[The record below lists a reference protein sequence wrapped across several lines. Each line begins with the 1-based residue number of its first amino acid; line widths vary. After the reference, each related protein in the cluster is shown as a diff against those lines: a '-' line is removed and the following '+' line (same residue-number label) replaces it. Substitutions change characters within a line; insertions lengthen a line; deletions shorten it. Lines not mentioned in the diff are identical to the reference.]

1 MEADL
6 ARPPRPSSS
15 SRPSASSRPATP
27 SRRPVSGRTKSSAQP
42 TSERGQL
49 DSALTKWQ
57 EWDQHA
63 TDFAY
68 DWIVERDM
76 QVFRDALSDE
86 PSSTSNGDNDQQQQ
100 PEKII
105 AASDWAP
112 VKEQRRRRG
121 GASSKPKKRKDVVR
135 EGWAYHI
142 SRWPLLGLI
151 FVIIFLEFLA
161 YLLVRQAVNAIEFF
175 AGWRGERGRLR
186 HKLRNAETYEE
197 WKSVALELDALLG
210 LNQWKQSAPN
220 AYYDAPLVRR
230 VLKALREFRARDDVE
245 GVCAVLHA
253 CVRNNFAGVES
264 FRLYSE
270 SYYGTKN
277 LVQEYLDE
285 VSSSLEY
292 VRGAPPSALPTEEK
306 ADFFRSIA
314 KNLGASALCLS
325 GGASFGYYHF
335 GVVRALLDQNL
346 LPRVITGTSAGAIV
360 GAICCTRTDAEL
372 RELLQPSLADRI
384 TACSEPFTVWAKRA
398 WRTGARF
405 DTVEWARKAS
415 FFTMGSMTF
424 KEAYERTGRIFNVSV
439 IPYDTHSPTKLLN
452 YITAPDIVIYT
463 AVIASAAV
471 PWIINPVVLL
481 RKNKDGT
488 LSAAEFQGRH
498 KDGSLRVDIP
508 LHALHLLYN
517 VNFSIVSQVNPH
529 VHLFNYAPRGS
540 PGKPV
545 SHRKGRG
552 WRGGFWLS
560 AAEQYWKIEMLK
572 WFRVIRDLEL
582 LPEFGGQNWSA
593 VFLQKFEGSVTIWPK
608 SRLKDWTRLLTDPD
622 RDELARMI
630 RVGQGVTWPKIKMI
644 ENRLKIERQ
653 IDLGRNQVR
662 RLLDSNASGAGTPAG
677 DSADALQPPAMLASS
692 RRSSSETLF
701 HLPTEQT
708 SNPQEGE
715 NEEDPRASVQP
726 EEPSTPAQRRQAIW
740 DRLGLQEVESRG
752 RSDGQLGGGV
762 GAGRVGSGE
771 GERWTD
777 GGDSDWTSGGEGGG
791 SVSGMTSR
799 NGTGL
804 DAAKVLRR
812 RLRRASMSDFGGL
825 RAGRDALSS
834 DDEAHR

>member
-6 ARPPRPSSS
+6 AQPPPPPAASPSSSGLERVSS
-15 SRPSASSRPATP
+15 SRPSSRHA
-27 SRRPVSGRTKSSAQP
+27 A
-42 TSERGQL
+42 SERGQL
-49 DSALTKWQ
+49 DPKLTKWE
-57 EWDQHA
+57 EWDRYA
-63 TDFAY
+63 TSMDC
-68 DWIVERDM
+68 DWVVERDM

-86 PSSTSNGDNDQQQQ
+86 PSNNNNASNDAADQQQ

-121 GASSKPKKRKDVVR
+121 GGGSSSKPKKRKDVVR

-151 FVIIFLEFLA
+151 FLIIFLEFVA
-161 YLLVRQAVNAIEFF
+161 YLIVRQSVNTIEFF

-186 HKLRNAETYEE
+186 HKLRNAQTYEE
-197 WKSVALELDALLG
+197 WKRIALELDALLG

-230 VLKALREFRARDDVE
+230 VLKALREFRSRDDVE

-292 VRGAPPSALPTEEK
+292 VRNAPPSALPLEEK
-306 ADFFRSIA
+306 ADFFRSIS

-372 RELLQPSLADRI
+372 RELLKPSLADRI

-517 VNFSIVSQVNPH
+517 VNFSIVSQVN
-529 VHLFNYAPRGS
+529 L
-540 PGKPV
+540 

-582 LPEFGGQNWSA
+582 LPEFGGQNWST

-662 RLLDSNASGAGTPAG
+662 RLMGSGTAAPSTPALE
-677 DSADALQPPAMLASS
+677 SAAALQAPGPLASS
-692 RRSSSETLF
+692 RRSSSDTLF
-701 HLPTEQT
+701 RLPSERT
-708 SNPQEGE
+708 STVQEE
-715 NEEDPRASVQP
+715 EDEEEDPRASSAQP

-752 RSDGQLGGGV
+752 SSDAQLGGA

-777 GGDSDWTSGGEGGG
+777 GGESDWTSGGEGGG

-804 DAAKVLRR
+804 DGARVLRR
-812 RLRRASMSDFGGL
+812 RLRRASMSDFGGM
-825 RAGRDALSS
+825 RARRDTLSS
-834 DDEAHR
+834 DDEPR

>member
-6 ARPPRPSSS
+6 ARPSPPDRVGSSS
-15 SRPSASSRPATP
+15 SRRPTTRRTTTTASTRKAGGYPP
-27 SRRPVSGRTKSSAQP
+27 N
-42 TSERGQL
+42 ERGQL
-49 DSALTKWQ
+49 DPAMTKWE
-57 EWDQHA
+57 EWDAHA
-63 TDFAY
+63 TSLEY

-76 QVFRDALSDE
+76 DAFRQALSDE
-86 PSSTSNGDNDQQQQ
+86 PSDANGQIDQQ

-112 VKEQRRRRG
+112 VKEQRTRRRAAG
-121 GASSKPKKRKDVVR
+121 GSSSSSSSKPKKRKDVVR

-151 FVIIFLEFLA
+151 FFIIFLEFVA
-161 YLLVRQAVNAIEFF
+161 YLVVRQCVNTIEFF

-197 WKSVALELDALLG
+197 WKRVALDLDALLG

-220 AYYDAPLVRR
+220 AYYDAPLIRR

-306 ADFFRSIA
+306 SDFFRSIA

-540 PGKPV
+540 PGRPV

-572 WFRVIRDLEL
+572 WFR
-582 LPEFGGQNWSA
+582 
-593 VFLQKFEGSVTIWPK
+593 KFEGSVTIWPK

-662 RLLDSNASGAGTPAG
+662 RSLDSGASAPSTPAL
-677 DSADALQPPAMLASS
+677 DSANALQPPVLLANS
-692 RRSSSETLF
+692 RRSSSDTLF
-701 HLPTEQT
+701 RIPNEQT
-708 SNPQEGE
+708 STVLEE
-715 NEEDPRASVQP
+715 DEEDPRASSAAR
-726 EEPSTPAQRRQAIW
+726 ESEPSTPAQRRKAIW
-740 DRLGLQEVESRG
+740 DQLGLQEVASRG
-752 RSDGQLGGGV
+752 GSDAQLSGA
-762 GAGRVGSGE
+762 GAGRSGSGE

-777 GGDSDWTSGGEGGG
+777 GGESDWTSGGEGSG
-791 SVSGMTSR
+791 SISGMTSR
-799 NGTGL
+799 NGTGI
-804 DAAKVLRR
+804 DGARVLRR
-812 RLRRASMSDFGGL
+812 RMRRASMSDFAGA
-825 RAGRDALSS
+825 RARRDTLSS
-834 DDEAHR
+834 DDEPGR